1 MIISF
6 IFYNSSIIILIVTIY
21 IFITVTITIPT
32 HHPFPSFENPTLHT
46 QLPPSN
52 LKPHPFSLR
61 SQLRFRRRSRSRSR
75 TRYELPILDQSPTN
89 FTSATRILPQF
100 LPMPPTTTAQSGA
113 ALGHLRELRQPIRNV
128 RSSLNRILL
137 LILILLLLLL
147 SGICLG
153 DLPLRNRLGER
164 GFDGAIDE
172 IGELG
177 ENAGVQEAVIGPVE
191 IGGAGEAMGGS
202 EVVEGVGD
210 VEDVGLGAV

>member
-6 IFYNSSIIILIVTIY
+6 IFYNNTSIIILLVTIY
-21 IFITVTITIPT
+21 IFITVTVTITIPT

-61 SQLRFRRRSRSRSR
+61 SQLRFRRRRRR
-75 TRYELPILDQSPTN
+75 TRLPISHQSPTN
-89 FTSATRILPQF
+89 FTSTTRILPRF
-100 LPMPPTTTAQSGA
+100 LPIPPTTAQSGA
-113 ALGHLRELRQPIRNV
+113 ALGRLREPRQPIRNV
-128 RSSLNRILL
+128 RSSRNR
-137 LILILLLLLL
+137 ILLLLLL
-147 SGICLG
+147 PGIGLG
-153 DLPLRNRLGER
+153 ELPPRNRLGER
-164 GFDGAIDE
+164 GFGGVMDE